1 MAWKA
6 LTDAEW
12 ELISPFIPVQKRGRP
27 RSRNREILD
36 AILFI
41 LSTNCRWE
49 ELPPCFPPKMTVF
62 DRFKR
67 WQQEGFFETLFHRL
81 KEVLVCFQSYL
92 DIRHG
97 QLLQSRGD

>member
-81 KEVLVCFQSYL
+81 KERRASKAKEIHYL
-92 DIRHG
+92 DATIIV
-97 QLLQSRGD
+97 D